1 MMEMIVDILVWILGL
16 TLSGFGLWFCW
27 DSSVYLTER
36 SHLRKITGA
45 YYDFDIDKAL
55 KEMGKTRAEALK
67 EMK

>member
-1 MMEMIVDILVWILGL
+1 MEMIVDILVWILGL

-55 KEMGKTRAEALK
+55 K
-67 EMK
+67 